1 VCCMCIKCMH
11 CCTEGMSGVLYVQT
25 VEHFAWNVRV
35 LKGQADL
42 LRHAQNTCT
51 EDMKQVRLP
60 SLGQ

>member
-1 VCCMCIKCMH
+1 
-11 CCTEGMSGVLYVQT
+11 MSGVLYVQT

-51 EDMKQVRLP
+51 EDMKQVRLLP